1 MKSLKNLKTTFEK
14 LFPKHF
20 FDWHESS
27 DGSRMTGICP
37 MHEDRSPSLSL
48 YIGDDGWAN
57 WHCFAEKIG
66 GHMVEA
72 VVSAQGCD
80 RQAAYYWLVETGLA
94 AADADMERKIAR
106 HQVICLFLDWANN
119 LLVNSPQAGNL
130 RQYFGERGVSREL
143 FSKLPVGF
151 YPGRLAVDEWMMENN
166 VDENV
171 VRETLLPPGK
181 LNAAGYLA
189 FFYRDGTGLFN
200 FIKIRD
206 VFYTTGNKRIYIL
219 GMARSGGLERFGYF
233 SPIRNLYGEESIL
246 LMEGEFD
253 VMSVISSLYREDGSS
268 IEDFDLNEIA
278 IASFGGGSNLSKAV
292 TQLEKNET
300 EVILWPD
307 NDVPGVKF
315 VEEILEKSPYAYVMS
330 PEDYQA
336 GEDPADYSKRRTWG
350 YISQAIENMK
360 LGFEFIADNFSRAH
374 QKETAPAEKLRI
386 LHAAVDFGK
395 KLRPVDFDKYAE
407 ILSRGLGIAKE
418 VLIQEFTAARSE
430 NGKFKISKSAADFG
444 TYKKIID
451 KAGLEYW
458 EKVSPVVLALLP
470 DVILKDG
477 LREERKIRF
486 FAQVAG
492 KNRSLVTID
501 ADAFTVDQ
509 KFNSSIVAV
518 LGAQACTQT
527 KKIGDLRQALISLS
541 ESSLKTEYVQQ
552 YTGWSEDF
560 TKFFV
565 ANGVVDREG
574 FRDFSDE
581 RVELGCNPNYL
592 CRYVLQRFPDDISA
606 VRESIINDLLKV
618 FPYKITLPF
627 LAYIFSAP
635 LYGIMPNIKPSVLF
649 LSGITGSYK
658 TSFSQVM
665 MSFFGNFVG
674 AGFESFNSTANAI
687 TKAGFMLKDVPF
699 VVDDYKQIAVNTK
712 QVVALIQGTGDRQGR
727 ARMNMDTSLRGQYYV
742 RGNLIC
748 TGEDYPAL
756 GEASVLARMLLLQIQ
771 ERGNSEHLTHAQQ
784 MAMNFPGIMA
794 GWIQFLINKNLDRSE
809 LLAKANGYRQ
819 SFQAHH
825 GRTAETVAFM
835 QVVWELVSEFLDLK
849 ELDNEFKQALE
860 AVCLDMYIATTDE
873 MAATVFVETLK
884 GLIEDGTLK
893 LQCLSDDQWGENQN
907 IVGFY
912 NAENVFIFPDKAISE
927 VNLRL
932 QRMNHTEIE
941 FSRNALYRQLSA
953 EKFIVASKKSST
965 VKFRVGGRSLRMLRF
980 PKNIFSETIS
990 SLTSGILRDEMEPQG
1005 NGGVEN

>member
-1 MKSLKNLKTTFEK
+1 MKSLKNLKTIFEK

-27 DGSRMTGICP
+27 DGSRMMGICP

-48 YIGDDGWAN
+48 YIGDDGTAN

-80 RQAAYYWLVETGLA
+80 RQAAYHWLVDTGLA

-106 HQVICLFLDWANN
+106 HQVICRFLDWANN

-130 RQYFGERGVSREL
+130 RQYFEERGVSREL

-151 YPGRLAVDEWMMENN
+151 YPGRLTVCEWMRENN
-166 VDENV
+166 VDESV

-189 FFYRDGTGLFN
+189 FFYRDVTGLFN

-206 VFYTTGNKRIYIL
+206 VLNTTGNKRIYML
-219 GMARSGGLERFGYF
+219 GMARSGGSERFGYF

-253 VMSVISSLYREDGSS
+253 VMSVISSLYREKRSS

-292 TQLEKNET
+292 TRLEKNET

-330 PEDYQA
+330 PEDYQD
-336 GEDPADYSKRRTWG
+336 GEDPADYSKRRKWG
-350 YISQAIENMK
+350 YIFQAIERMT

-407 ILSRGLGIAKE
+407 ILSRGLGIAKD
-418 VLIQEFTAARSE
+418 VLFQEFTAARSE

-458 EKVSPVVLALLP
+458 EKVSPVVLELLP
-470 DVILKDG
+470 DIILKDG

-492 KNRSLVTID
+492 KTKSLVTID

-509 KFNSSIVAV
+509 KFNSGIVAV
-518 LGAQACTQT
+518 LGALACTQT

-541 ESSLKTEYVQQ
+541 ESSLKIEYVQQ

-565 ANGVVDREG
+565 ANGVVDRDG

-581 RVELGCNPNYL
+581 RVELSCNPNYL
-592 CRYVLQRFPDDISA
+592 CRYVLQRFPDNISA
-606 VRESIINDLLKV
+606 IRESIINDLLKV

-674 AGFESFNSTANAI
+674 ASFESFNSTINAI

-699 VVDDYKQIAVNTK
+699 VVDDYKPIAVNTK

-727 ARMNMDTSLRGQYYV
+727 ARMNIDTSLKGQYYI

-771 ERGNSEHLTHAQQ
+771 ERGVSEHLANVQR
-784 MAMNFPGIMA
+784 MAPNFSGIMT
-794 GWIQFLINKNLDRSE
+794 GWIQFLINKKLNRSVMMD
-809 LLAKANGYRQ
+809 KVNTYRQ
-819 SFQAHH
+819 SLQVHH
-825 GRTAETVAFM
+825 GRTAETIAFLK
-835 QVVWELVSEFLDLK
+835 VVWELVSEFLHLE
-849 ELDNEFKQALE
+849 ELDNAFEQAIV
-860 AVCLDMYIATTDE
+860 AVCRDMYIATTNE
-873 MAATVFVETLK
+873 TAANVFVETLK
-884 GLIEDGTLK
+884 GLIEDKTLK
-893 LQCLSDDQWGENQN
+893 LQCLSQGQGFDNQN
-907 IVGFY
+907 IIGFY
-912 NAENVFIFPDKAISE
+912 NAENVFVFPDRAISE
-927 VNLRL
+927 VNSRL
-932 QRMNHTEIE
+932 QCMNHNAIE

-953 EKFIVASKKSST
+953 ENFIITDQNNST
-965 VKFRVGGRSLRMLRF
+965 VKIRVGDRSLRMLKF
-980 PKNIFSETIS
+980 PRNIFAGTVEN
-990 SLTSGILRDEMEPQG
+990 LCSGIIRDGFEAH
-1005 NGGVEN
+1005 